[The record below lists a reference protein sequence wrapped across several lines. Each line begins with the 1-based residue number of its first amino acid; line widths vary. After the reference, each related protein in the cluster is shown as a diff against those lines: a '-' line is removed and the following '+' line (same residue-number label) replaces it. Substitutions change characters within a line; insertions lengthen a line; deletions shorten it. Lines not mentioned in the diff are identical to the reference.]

1 MSRCTGLIGVPLFCI
16 ATLAIAQAPTRAADP
31 IFVRA
36 QTLVSDGN
44 GVAGRALIDSVIAKT
59 PPTSQL
65 YPQALF
71 WRATL
76 AANAADAE
84 SDYKHIVVD
93 YPLAPQAE
101 DALLRLAQLELARG
115 DRDGALNHLQ
125 RIPRD
130 YPRSK
135 SLARASYWTA
145 RVLFEK
151 NDIPNA
157 CAANASALA
166 QADVSEVELRNQIQY
181 QGQRCPAVAAVA
193 TTTAPAAPVPTPV
206 TSATATIPPASVTA
220 STTSAK
226 AIPAT
231 STASTTPAKV
241 TPATS
246 TASKPVVPAVAVKP
260 EAIVTD
266 SPKVRAP
273 SPVHKTIPIA
283 AVPRPKPP
291 AEANDAKPSIVD
303 PSKAP
308 KAVAESPK
316 APKAVAENTEP
327 KRNTPV
333 SRGNGYSVQVAA
345 YTHKAEADKLVSSLT
360 KRGYSARVDGSVAP
374 FRVRIGR
381 YTTERDAEDALKKLK
396 SKHMDGFVVRAPE
409 R

>member
-1 MSRCTGLIGVPLFCI
+1 MSKSAGFIGLPLFCVAAL
-16 ATLAIAQAPTRAADP
+16 ATAQAPSRPADP

-76 AANAADAE
+76 ASNAADAE

-157 CAANASALA
+157 CAANANALA
-166 QADVSEVELRNQIQY
+166 QADVSEIELRNQIQY
-181 QGQRCPAVAAVA
+181 QGQRCPAAAAVA
-193 TTTAPAAPVPTPV
+193 TTTAAPASTTTPPAPI
-206 TSATATIPPASVTA
+206 TATIPPVSGA
-220 STTSAK
+220 
-226 AIPAT
+226 
-231 STASTTPAKV
+231 ASTTPVKSTA
-241 TPATS
+241 ATS
-246 TASKPVVPAVAVKP
+246 PAPKPAIPASVNKP
-260 EAIVTD
+260 EAVDTVSATVKAPTPPPKTVT
-266 SPKVRAP
+266 
-273 SPVHKTIPIA
+273 TT

-291 AEANDAKPSIVD
+291 TEANDSKPSIVD

-308 KAVAESPK
+308 KAVAEKP
-316 APKAVAENTEP
+316 AAN
-327 KRNTPV
+327 RNTPA
-333 SRGNGYSVQVAA
+333 SRGSGYSVQVAA
-345 YTHKAEADKLVSSLT
+345 YTHRAEADKLASSLS

-381 YTTERDAEDALKKLK
+381 YATERDAEDALKKLK

>member
-1 MSRCTGLIGVPLFCI
+1 MSRWQALLGLPLFC
-16 ATLAIAQAPTRAADP
+16 AGSLAVAQAPARQADP

-115 DRDGALNHLQ
+115 DRDGALGHLQ

-157 CAANASALA
+157 CTANANALA
-166 QADVSEVELRNQIQY
+166 QADASEVELRNQIQY
-181 QGQRCPAVAAVA
+181 QGQRCPLVAAR
-193 TTTAPAAPVPTPV
+193 PTV
-206 TSATATIPPASVTA
+206 TSP
-220 STTSAK
+220 TTG
-226 AIPAT
+226 T
-231 STASTTPAKV
+231 SGN

-246 TASKPVVPAVAVKP
+246 VTAVTTAAPTPANISSATPAPPKPIASAATGRPPTADTASPTVVTPSAQ
-260 EAIVTD
+260 
-266 SPKVRAP
+266 PKTVVQAQ
-273 SPVHKTIPIA
+273 
-283 AVPRPKPP
+283 RPKPP
-291 AEANDAKPSIVD
+291 TEANDSKPSIVD
-303 PSKAP
+303 PAKAP
-308 KAVAESPK
+308 KATAEKPGTK
-316 APKAVAENTEP
+316 PGTA
-327 KRNTPV
+327 V
-333 SRGNGYSVQVAA
+333 SRGSGYSVQVAA
-345 YTHKAEADKLVSSLT
+345 YSHRPEADKLTATLN

-381 YTTERDAEDALKKLK
+381 YTTEKEAEDALRKIKA
-396 SKHMDGFVVRAPE
+396 SHMDGFVVRAPE

>member
-1 MSRCTGLIGVPLFCI
+1 MSRCAGFIGLPLFCV
-16 ATLAIAQAPTRAADP
+16 ATLATAQAPSRPADP
-31 IFVRA
+31 VFVRA

-59 PPTSQL
+59 PTTSQL

-76 AANAADAE
+76 ASNAADAE

-157 CAANASALA
+157 CAANANALA
-166 QADVSEVELRNQIQY
+166 QADVSEIELRNQIQY
-181 QGQRCPAVAAVA
+181 QGQRCPAAAAVA
-193 TTTAPAAPVPTPV
+193 TTTAPAAPT
-206 TSATATIPPASVTA
+206 TSAPAPSTATIPPASGTPT
-220 STTSAK
+220 TTSAK
-226 AIPAT
+226 AAAAT
-231 STASTTPAKV
+231 STP
-241 TPATS
+241 P
-246 TASKPVVPAVAVKP
+246 KPVAPAPVEKP
-260 EAIVTD
+260 EAVDT
-266 SPKVRAP
+266 SATVKAPPSTTVKAPPSTTVKAPSSTTVKAP
-273 SPVHKTIPIA
+273 SPAPKTIPPVAI
-283 AVPRPKPP
+283 PRPKPP
-291 AEANDAKPSIVD
+291 TEANDAKPSIVD

-308 KAVAESPK
+308 KTVAEKPE
-316 APKAVAENTEP
+316 A
-327 KRNTPV
+327 KRNTPT
-333 SRGNGYSVQVAA
+333 SSGSGYSVQVAA
-345 YTHKAEADKLVSSLT
+345 YTHKAEADKLASSLS

-381 YTTERDAEDALKKLK
+381 YMTERDAEDALKKLK